1 MAAQRPKVARW
12 LQQDK
17 KNLFRTNVS
26 ASKQPKIKRFKE
38 RREKKIEK
46 EKQQQSGKET
56 KQNERENQRNI

>member
-26 ASKQPKIKRFKE
+26 ASKQPKKNALKKE
-38 RREKKIEK
+38 EKKK
-46 EKQQQSGKET
+46 
-56 KQNERENQRNI
+56 